1 MKKINVKAFILISVL
16 VVSSSDLFAQTRIRF
31 ARGTTSASVSG
42 TLYGG
47 ETRTYV
53 LGARRGQYLSANV
66 SSRNGCVT
74 FQNGETS
81 ASYTTISGNNHLYVG
96 NGCGRTTSF
105 TLTVSISS
113 Q

>member
-1 MKKINVKAFILISVL
+1 MRNSFAKVVLFILVL
-16 VVSSSDLFAQTRIRF
+16 GSSTSDLLAQTRIRF
-31 ARGTTSASVSG
+31 GRGATSASVSG
-42 TLYGG
+42 TLSGG
-47 ETRTYV
+47 DTRTYV
-53 LGARRGQYLSANV
+53 LAARYGQSLSANV

-96 NGCGRTTSF
+96 NGCGKTTSF
-105 TLTVSISS
+105 TLTVSINR

>member
-1 MKKINVKAFILISVL
+1 MKKLITMIVALTLILL
-16 VVSSSDLFAQTRIRF
+16 VSGSDLLAQTRIRF
-31 ARGTTSASVSG
+31 ARGTTSTTVSG
-42 TLYGG
+42 TLLGG
-47 ETRTYV
+47 DTRTYV
-53 LGARRGQYLSANV
+53 LAARYGQSLSANV

-96 NGCGRTTSF
+96 NGCGRTTRF
-105 TLTVSISS
+105 TLTVSIN